1 MGTDGSSTSYAVLGI
16 VTDSLSWT
24 FFQRSLKKTIGSAW
38 GRTQEC
44 YFSQSFEMDLPKAF
58 SRGEVLRKKQQD
70 FRTNMSM
77 KLYSQVFIQKRF

>member
-16 VTDSLSWT
+16 VTDSLSWP
-24 FFQRSLKKTIGSAW
+24 FFQWSLRKTIGSAW

-58 SRGEVLRKKQQD
+58 SHGELLRKNKILEQ
-70 FRTNMSM
+70 T
-77 KLYSQVFIQKRF
+77 